1 LVDAAEKTWP
11 WIDLIGLCR
20 KCAADFIDD
29 LVVTQHNVG
38 PFGFVESVALS
49 IRASRMAWSARLV
62 WVLTVPSDA
71 PRSLEI
77 GPLTIILVMSETMSL
92 AAVKAR
98 FSELVDR
105 VERQQD
111 RVVVTRNGKPAA
123 VLISADDLESLEETL
138 AVMSARSVVAQLR
151 ESQKAVAA
159 GEDGVDLAELRA
171 GLDQR
176 RASGK

>member
-1 LVDAAEKTWP
+1 MPSTSSP
-11 WIDLIGLCR
+11 
-20 KCAADFIDD
+20 
-29 LVVTQHNVG
+29 
-38 PFGFVESVALS
+38 
-49 IRASRMAWSARLV
+49 SRLARSSLATEPERLPLKSLAFRHL
-62 WVLTVPSDA
+62 LT
-71 PRSLEI
+71 R
-77 GPLTIILVMSETMSL
+77 ILVMPETMSL

-138 AVMSARSVVAQLR
+138 AVMSDRSIAAQIR

-159 GEDGVDLAELRA
+159 GDDGTELDELRA
-171 GLDQR
+171 GLGR
-176 RASGK
+176 RRTGRT